1 MKIRILLILSLLC
14 LRAGSLQAQDPLQE
28 RRHSVSVNLGCM
40 TGGFRYDV
48 MEYEPYYPSSL
59 TLKSLYSERRDI
71 YGKGGLV
78 LDYSYRILKEVH
90 VGLEY
95 GYGQVGGELTPG
107 YALRSAEPRS
117 VRQHIHSLMPYAKWF
132 VQSNPSF
139 HYYLKA
145 GVGPQLSTGN
155 LESTRVQTAWEL
167 IPVGVTCGRKIFFV
181 GELGFGTC
189 YILRLGFGYN
199 F

>member
-71 YGKGGLV
+71 YGKGGKVRRIYFPKKMREEAEAWLISEGRESGY
-78 LDYSYRILKEVH
+78 LFLNRFGGRITPRGISKQLKSFAEKYSINLAVVYPHSFRHRFAKNFLEKHNDISLLADLMGHESIETTRIYLRKTSSEQREIVDEV
-90 VGLEY
+90 
-95 GYGQVGGELTPG
+95 
-107 YALRSAEPRS
+107 
-117 VRQHIHSLMPYAKWF
+117 
-132 VQSNPSF
+132 
-139 HYYLKA
+139 
-145 GVGPQLSTGN
+145 
-155 LESTRVQTAWEL
+155 
-167 IPVGVTCGRKIFFV
+167 VTW
-181 GELGFGTC
+181 
-189 YILRLGFGYN
+189 
-199 F
+199 